1 MRSYSLAFKIDTYI
15 RCKGWEVRET
25 RVYCWPLIR
34 VRNDQ
39 KAKRFTLILKTDITR
54 TIGEQSSIHRTLPFI
69 IDHWFT
75 STCVKSQNALCK
87 LTRTLNPTLACKKSK
102 VKYASRYRYHS
113 ECKRDIC
120 TYTEILGG
128 LFKAIFTYR
137 WRKCWRLN
145 AKRFLKAKCTIY

>member
-25 RVYCWPLIR
+25 CVYCWPLTR

-54 TIGEQSSIHRTLPFI
+54 TIGEQSSIHRTIPFI
-69 IDHWFT
+69 IDSHLLAWNHRMHRA
-75 STCVKSQNALCK
+75 SLHER
-87 LTRTLNPTLACKKSK
+87 LTRPWHARK

>member
-25 RVYCWPLIR
+25 RVYCWPLTR

-75 STCVKSQNALCK
+75 STCVKSQSLHER
-87 LTRTLNPTLACKKSK
+87 LTRPWHARK

-120 TYTEILGG
+120 TYTQILGG